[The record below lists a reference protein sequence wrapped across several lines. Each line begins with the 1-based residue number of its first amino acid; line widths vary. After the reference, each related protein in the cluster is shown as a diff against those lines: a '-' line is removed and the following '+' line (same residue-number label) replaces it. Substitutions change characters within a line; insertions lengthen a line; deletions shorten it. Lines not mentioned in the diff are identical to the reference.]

1 MMNNSTKLIY
11 NKCSDGENKNS
22 KNNNVLGDGVEGNVN
37 NMMQECSSSSAVEDR
52 IRGVMNN
59 NTNNSDVLSFPSHG
73 KTDDVGVTFCNTSS
87 TIGFHNAFDKES
99 SSVYVND
106 KYISEIS
113 KSNILRHENNHY
125 LLSSSSPTQL
135 RRQHL
140 PPDHYLHQTSNSG
153 PRYSEQF
160 INGIAQKEERV
171 VDEDDNDIV
180 HNLNKR
186 VISALQRA

>member
-1 MMNNSTKLIY
+1 MNNSTKLIY

-37 NMMQECSSSSAVEDR
+37 NMMQECSSSSAVDR

-87 TIGFHNAFDKES
+87 TIGFHNAFEKES

-113 KSNILRHENNHY
+113 KSNILGHDDNHY
-125 LLSSSSPTQL
+125 HSEPTTSHQL
-135 RRQHL
+135 HQ
-140 PPDHYLHQTSNSG
+140 PDHYLHQPSNRSSG
-153 PRYSEQF
+153 ARYGEQF
-160 INGIAQKEERV
+160 INGYNKNRRLLVEN
-171 VDEDDNDIV
+171 DENMV
-180 HNLNKR
+180 HDLKKR
-186 VISALQRA
+186 VITFDAFMTS